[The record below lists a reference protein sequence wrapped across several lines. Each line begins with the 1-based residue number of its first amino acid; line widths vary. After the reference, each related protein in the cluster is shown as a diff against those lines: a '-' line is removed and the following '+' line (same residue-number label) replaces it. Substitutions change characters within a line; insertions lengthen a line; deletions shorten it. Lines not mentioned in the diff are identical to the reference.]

1 MVYVISVFVWC
12 LVFGRVV
19 LFGWFLLVVWLGVW
33 FDGGVVIVGCCGC
46 VAASLVLS
54 GAILDALH
62 G

>member
-12 LVFGRVV
+12 LVFGCVV
-19 LFGWFLLVVWLGVW
+19 LFGWFLLVVWLGAW
-33 FDGGVVIVGCCGC
+33 FGDGVIVGCCGC